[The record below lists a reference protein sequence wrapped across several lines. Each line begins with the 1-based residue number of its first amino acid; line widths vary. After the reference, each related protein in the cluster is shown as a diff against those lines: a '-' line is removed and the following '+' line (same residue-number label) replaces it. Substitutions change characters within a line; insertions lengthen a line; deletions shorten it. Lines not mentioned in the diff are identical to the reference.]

1 MRVGAVRRRPPEGC
15 RGRGAPPA
23 AEDLARQ
30 ARSQGVEVW
39 SLDARVLER
48 LSPTRTSQ
56 GLLGGAR
63 APSWTLEDTLG
74 RDLVVV
80 LEGIQDP
87 GNVGTLLRTARAA
100 GAGGAI
106 LVGGA
111 DPYSPR
117 SVRSAAGALFHLP
130 WSAQPD
136 WALRCWPPWSPVVT
150 RSLRRSPWD
159 RTLPQPCRS
168 GWLWPRALRS
178 RSSRPPRRAQACL
191 SIPRPFWV
199 SRQRRAAAAVLLSE
213 FRRRSRLEG

>member
-1 MRVGAVRRRPPEGC
+1 VAE
-15 RGRGAPPA
+15 GAPPA

-63 APSWTLEDTLG
+63 APSWKLEDTLG

-130 WSAQPD
+130 VVRLAPD
-136 WALRCWPPWSPVVT
+136 RAPEVLAALESSGHAVVT
-150 RSLRRSPWD
+150 AEAHGGQDLYHSP
-159 RTLPQPCRS
+159 LPQRM
-168 GWLWPRALRS
+168 ALVMGAEVQGVPGPYRG
-178 RSSRPPRRAQACL
+178 RAQACL
-191 SIPRPFWV
+191 SIPLASGCESLNV
-199 SRQRRAAAAVLLSE
+199 AAAAAVLLFE
-213 FRRRSRLEG
+213 FRRRSLVGGVTSD